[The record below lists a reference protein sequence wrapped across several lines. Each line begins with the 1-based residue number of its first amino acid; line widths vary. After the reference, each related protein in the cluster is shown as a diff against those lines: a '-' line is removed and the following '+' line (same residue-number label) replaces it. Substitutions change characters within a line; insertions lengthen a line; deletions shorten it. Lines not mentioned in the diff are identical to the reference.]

1 MDADRRR
8 RIARELLAAIDAVP
22 VGVDGR
28 GDFDLSDIVATTKLE
43 AELVRRLTDEMERG
57 HAVQVAL
64 DAALVLLDGGGWRY
78 VTLAEQR
85 GDEAGA
91 FYRSFRDQAVTDK

>member
-22 VGVDGR
+22 VGVDGP
-28 GDFDLSDIVATTKLE
+28 GGFDVTDLIATTKLE
-43 AELVRRLTDEMERG
+43 AELIGQLTDAMELG

-64 DAALVLLDGGGWRY
+64 DAALTLIEGGGWRH
-78 VTLAEQR
+78 VSLAELR
-85 GDEAGA
+85 GDEAEQL
-91 FYRSFRDQAVTDK
+91 YRLLSDPGIGDK